1 MSLFSVYFCFATFN
15 LAFDAVT
22 YCISSLTF
30 NAGVIFFFPLV
41 CMVGH
46 FKSDI
51 PASYTYVTRQ
61 AHVETNL
68 RPLKGFSRLRDIKTH
83 KHS

>member
-30 NAGVIFFFPLV
+30 NAGVIFFFPFGV
-41 CMVGH
+41 YG
-46 FKSDI
+46 
-51 PASYTYVTRQ
+51 
-61 AHVETNL
+61 
-68 RPLKGFSRLRDIKTH
+68 RPFQI
-83 KHS
+83 

>member
-1 MSLFSVYFCFATFN
+1 MNSFSVYFCFATFN

-30 NAGVIFFFPLV
+30 NARVIFFPLV
-41 CMVGH
+41 CMVGR

-51 PASYTYVTRQ
+51 PASYTYVKCQ